1 MFTWTVKEAMILGL
15 EYLQHQE
22 LAYIKYQLQL
32 CQMLE
37 NM

>member
-1 MFTWTVKEAMILGL
+1 MLSWTVEDAMIPRL
-15 EYLQHQE
+15 EYLQLQE
-22 LAYIKYQLQL
+22 QAYIKYQLQL